1 MYREEDMIEKQ
12 IKKHSKAASLASIP
26 LANSIKKQ
34 EHLKNKIKESSR
46 TDKRRIQ
53 QRASK
58 EDSSRL
64 NYKKPIRK
72 SHISAATPKSLLGT
86 FTPNNYKNSIAQ
98 SYSNLKSFSQ
108 FSSHQHQR

>member
-64 NYKKPIRK
+64 NYKKPILQGRESTRK
-72 SHISAATPKSLLGT
+72 QKSKYLVCRE
-86 FTPNNYKNSIAQ
+86 SC
-98 SYSNLKSFSQ
+98 
-108 FSSHQHQR
+108 